1 MDEKTGECV
10 QLPVPVLAAVSL
22 RHYREFYLKE

>member
-1 MDEKTGECV
+1 MDEKTGEKF
-10 QLPVPVLAAVSL
+10 PVPVLAAVSL